1 MRLQLAS
8 DNVQGQD
15 IYSHLRQ
22 WLSDGLQEAGHGKG
36 EHRGASHV
44 KEFLEMR
51 QDAEV
56 FTR

>member
-8 DNVQGQD
+8 DSVQGQE

-22 WLSDGLQEAGHGKG
+22 WLSDGLQEAGHGKVNT
-36 EHRGASHV
+36 AVHV